1 MCTPV
6 KKYINRMRA
15 VFSRTFT
22 GKDKGRRIMRTIE
35 WRDGAV
41 ATIDQTVLPDRE
53 VWIELRDTGEVASA
67 LKEMKMR
74 GAPLIGVAAAYGLA
88 LTAYHSNAGS
98 TEDLLQELEESA
110 EALRK
115 TRPTAVNLFWAV
127 ERILNK
133 AKETRGGVQ
142 KLRETILAEAEKM
155 ADEDVDVNRRIGK
168 HGSKLISDG
177 DTILTHCNAGS
188 LATVDYGTALA
199 VVRSAWE
206 EGKRIKVIADE
217 TRPKLQGARLTV
229 YELVRDGI
237 PVTLIT
243 DNMAGYLMSKGL
255 VQKVIVGADRIVQD
269 AVVNKIGTY
278 TVAVLAHEHDIPF
291 YAAAPISTFDLSKQS
306 EDVVIEERDPDEV
319 THVRSVRVAPE
330 DVEVMNPAFDITPL
344 KYVDAIICEDGVLS
358 QEEFRRLA
366 EKRTLGT
373 SR

>member
-1 MCTPV
+1 
-6 KKYINRMRA
+6 
-15 VFSRTFT
+15 
-22 GKDKGRRIMRTIE
+22 MRTIE
-35 WRDGAV
+35 WRDGVV

-53 VWIELRDTGEVASA
+53 VWIELRDIGEVASA

-88 LTAYHSNAGS
+88 LTAYHSKAES
-98 TEDLLQELEESA
+98 REDLLRELEESA
-110 EALRK
+110 ETLRR

-133 AKETRGGVQ
+133 AKETRGGAQ
-142 KLRETILAEAEKM
+142 KLRETVLAEAEKM

-168 HGSKLISDG
+168 HGSNLISDG
-177 DTILTHCNAGS
+177 DIILTHCNAGS

-199 VVRSAWE
+199 VVRVAWE

-243 DNMAGYLMSKGL
+243 DNMAGYLMSRGL
-255 VQKVIVGADRIVQD
+255 VQKVIVGADRIVRD
-269 AVVNKIGTY
+269 AVINKIGTY
-278 TVAVLAHEHDIPF
+278 TVAILAHEHGIPF
-291 YAAAPISTFDLSKQS
+291 YVAAPISTFDLSKES
-306 EDVVIEERDPDEV
+306 DDVTIEERDPNEV
-319 THVRSVRVAPE
+319 TRVRSVRVAPE

-358 QEEFRRLA
+358 REEFQRLA
-366 EKRTLGT
+366 DKGALGT
-373 SR
+373 AP